1 MWVAFVEAIWRSLKI
16 NLGKIFSDRIFLHYH
31 DECQERDIEIK
42 SYYRLVYLKLT
53 YGEKSEQ
60 NYFSS
65 DALYMLTSTP
75 KQRFEFIFT
84 DFGDNPKH
92 FSNVFEIYK
101 IYQATSLY
109 RELKLRGAIL
119 TDGQLNILPEEKIF
133 KQMSGIY
140 NLSSDQVR
148 L

>member
-1 MWVAFVEAIWRSLKI
+1 
-16 NLGKIFSDRIFLHYH
+16 
-31 DECQERDIEIK
+31 
-42 SYYRLVYLKLT
+42 
-53 YGEKSEQ
+53 
-60 NYFSS
+60 
-65 DALYMLTSTP
+65 MLTSIP